1 MNSKT
6 ITRPQ
11 ALALRNAEELPE
23 ELLRPTDALRGHLVI
38 SARTNT
44 VASLVRLGLA
54 EEVEGLP
61 VLTRA
66 GYTVRAITDLPD
78 YLPRLDTVASI
89 VAAAAEE
96 DALAAEEQTRPD
108 DATYYPNEEGAHSL
122 ATAHPMYR
130 DGRRVSAIVENGG
143 RDLYVFLGTE
153 TIYDGDMP
161 AFVKTSGD
169 VHAFVRQYVTG
180 YVWAAEYRTL
190 WSYRNHSGHVV
201 GPYADAEFRHTHGSA
216 EQYCRGI
223 VDTVGAGEVIR
234 IDRTPEHFDTVG
246 RNWTDVRTVVHAV
259 GRFAEE
265 AQEAPQEAQEDAPGH
280 GLDVVTVE
288 EVLALLE
295 PVPYVEEPA
304 PVTVWA
310 TTESGERINY
320 AHVPN
325 GDPDRVA
332 RFLADARA
340 VPHFRNVSTAR

>member
-11 ALALRNAEELPE
+11 ALALRHAEELPE
-23 ELLRPTDALRGHLVI
+23 ELLRPTDALRGHMVI

-54 EEVEGLP
+54 EEIEGQH

-96 DALAAEEQTRPD
+96 DAQEEPAPRPD
-108 DATYYPNEEGAHSL
+108 DATYYPSEEGCRTWREAQARPLWL
-122 ATAHPMYR
+122 A
-130 DGRRVSAIVENGG
+130 GERVSAVVEGNGT
-143 RDLYVFLGTE
+143 RLYVFLGGKIIFE
-153 TIYDGDMP
+153 GDMP
-161 AFVKTSGD
+161 TGITGNGD
-169 VHAFVRQYVTG
+169 VAPWVRQYATG

-190 WSYRNHSGHVV
+190 WSYRNHAGYVV
-201 GPYADAEFRHTHGSA
+201 GPYSDAEFAATGKSA
-216 EQYCRGI
+216 EAYCRGI

-234 IDRTPEHFDTVG
+234 TDRTPERFDTVG
-246 RNWTDVRTVVHAV
+246 RNWTDVHTVVHAV
-259 GRFAEE
+259 GRFAE
-265 AQEAPQEAQEDAPGH
+265 APQEAPQEAA
-280 GLDVVTVE
+280 
-288 EVLALLE
+288 
-295 PVPYVEEPA
+295 PA

-332 RFLADARA
+332 RFLSDARA
-340 VPHFRNVSTAR
+340 VPHFRDVSTAR

>member
-1 MNSKT
+1 MNNKT

-11 ALALRNAEELPE
+11 AIALRNAEELPE
-23 ELLRPTDALRGHLVI
+23 ELLRPTDALRGHMVI

-54 EEVEGLP
+54 EEIEGQH

-96 DALAAEEQTRPD
+96 DALAAEEQARPD
-108 DATYYPNEEGAHSL
+108 DATYYPNEEGARSL

-161 AFVKTSGD
+161 AGIEGSAD
-169 VHAFVRQYVTG
+169 LLAFVRQYVTG

-190 WSYRNHSGHVV
+190 WSYRNHAGHVV
-201 GPYADAEFRHTHGSA
+201 GPYADAEFRRTNGSA

-246 RNWTDVRTVVHAV
+246 RNWTDVHTVVHAI

-265 AQEAPQEAQEDAPGH
+265 AQEAQEAPQEAA
-280 GLDVVTVE
+280 
-288 EVLALLE
+288 
-295 PVPYVEEPA
+295 PA

-325 GDPDRVA
+325 GDPARVA
-332 RFLADARA
+332 CFLADARA